1 MQITIRYR
9 LFLPCGGGGGPRF
22 ENTEDFVMG
31 AGGSSETETWI
42 ARDRVAVVKPRAPLS
57 RNILTK
63 LLSLTEAIFSR
74 IASARDQP
82 DTDVKYSTEIPIN
95 NTRTSKNK
103 YFRIF
108 LS

>member
-1 MQITIRYR
+1 MQITIRYG
-9 LFLPCGGGGGPRF
+9 LFLLCGGGGGPRF
-22 ENTEDFVMG
+22 ENTEDFAMG

-74 IASARDQP
+74 IASARDKP
-82 DTDVKYSTEIPIN
+82 DTKIKYSTEIPP
-95 NTRTSKNK
+95 R
-103 YFRIF
+103 RCR
-108 LS
+108 